1 MKDAYVQKMV
11 KVSADN
17 DRWSLISLSNNSG
30 KNVELKSPP
39 PCKSPALEQFFDP
52 ILRFLFHL
60 SDQAVHAPKGSMDI
74 WSLRGQVQATES
86 FKFLAFMSMQEQEEQ
101 EEVYGSTV
109 LECCLSGNFLVL

>member
-1 MKDAYVQKMV
+1 MGAQRLWEAKEEGSQPGAAPLVQ
-11 KVSADN
+11 DE
-17 DRWSLISLSNNSG
+17 DQG
-30 KNVELKSPP
+30 SPP